1 MAKRDKKKIFDD
13 AKLDMTPIIDS
24 VFLLL
29 IFFMVTTVLKN
40 PAQLKMTLP
49 EAYNPTK
56 MDKKIITVE
65 LTADGIIAVA
75 GKQVPLD
82 QFDAFLVQEKQKTQN
97 KTVVIKADKDAKHGD
112 VLKLMKLA
120 KEVQIEQ
127 IGIEVD
133 DLTEKEKNSAPP
145 VAK

>member
-1 MAKRDKKKIFDD
+1 MSKRVKQKIFAD
-13 AKLDMTPIIDS
+13 ATLDMTPIIDS

-40 PAQLKMTLP
+40 PAQLKMTIP

-75 GKQVPLD
+75 GKTVPLD
-82 QFDAFLVQEKQKTQN
+82 QFDAFLDQEKKKTQN
-97 KTVVIKADKDAKHGD
+97 KTMVIKSDKEAKHGD

-120 KEVQIEQ
+120 KEMQIEQ
-127 IGIEVD
+127 IGIVVD
-133 DLTEKEKNSAPP
+133 DLTEKAKNAAP

>member
-1 MAKRDKKKIFDD
+1 MARRVKSKVYGD
-13 AKLDMTPIIDS
+13 ASLDMTPIIDS

-49 EAYNPTK
+49 DAFNPTK

-65 LTADGIIAVA
+65 LTADGTIAVA

-82 QFDAFLVQEKQKTQN
+82 QFDALLVQEKQKTQN

-127 IGIEVD
+127 IGIEVE
-133 DLTEKEKNSAPP
+133 DLTEKGKNSAPP